1 MVASIVVGV
10 IVFII
15 GLVIFLEYRNEKRYR
30 QERQRAKEK
39 QQRKIKPKVIKRPIA
54 PHSGEKESQP
64 SSTHPKPDTSIPVNR
79 KTPRK
84 EITVSTPEH
93 DDPKEEKPE
102 RKLSKAPLKPEKTT
116 LAKAPRSIP
125 SKAPETKTEKDA
137 GKEPTQEQKKNIP
150 STELP
155 KGEYPDFNYERLIGM
170 GLSEEEALEF
180 IQELIPQIGE
190 QIPLID
196 DAMKIPDF
204 HKMERL
210 THSIKGSSTTI
221 GTGGVS
227 DLLVEYNTYL
237 KTGTELP
244 IAEAY
249 QAHLKRYF
257 EKLKKQFPPKKS

>member
-1 MVASIVVGV
+1 MVASIVIGV

-15 GLVIFLEYRNEKRYR
+15 GLVIFLEYRNEKRYQ

-39 QQRKIKPKVIKRPIA
+39 QQKKLRPKVTKRP
-54 PHSGEKESQP
+54 PMPPSGKEEPQP
-64 SSTHPKPDTSIPVNR
+64 PSKHPKPDTKVPVSKVPSSK
-79 KTPRK
+79 KTPKK
-84 EITVSTPEH
+84 ETSISAPEH
-93 DDPKEEKPE
+93 YDLKEEKPQ
-102 RKLSKAPLKPEKTT
+102 
-116 LAKAPRSIP
+116 
-125 SKAPETKTEKDA
+125 SKAPEETTLIKTPRPAQK
-137 GKEPTQEQKKNIP
+137 KEPGNETDKRVEQEPKQEQKEKSS

-155 KGEYPDFNYERLIGM
+155 KGEYPEFNYERLMEM
-170 GLSEEEALEF
+170 GLSKEEALEF
-180 IQELIPQIGE
+180 IQELIPQIGD

-196 DAMKIPDF
+196 EAMKIPDF

-237 KTGTELP
+237 KTGKELP
-244 IAEAY
+244 VAEAY

-257 EKLKKQFPPKKS
+257 EKLKKQFPPKEN